1 MLETLFTDLRDATRT
16 FLRMPGF
23 TLVAVLTLALG
34 IGINTTVFTV
44 INAVLF
50 KGYPFVDE
58 NERVLYVERPG
69 VGFSYREFEDWRARA
84 TSFEGMAAATAWLVN
99 FGDATGV
106 PERTAVTVMGP
117 EGFRL
122 IGQKPFIGRDFLPS
136 DGAPGAEP
144 VAIVSHALWARRY
157 GVDPGVI
164 GRTVKLDAS
173 GVGTSE
179 RHRHCDRRHGCDVR
193 SLPPGSRRLHVCVRA
208 EPRTA
213 CNSKDGIRRPALDPE
228 LTASFATVGDKMG
241 RQYRDR
247 GLLGALLTIFAAV
260 GLSMASVGVYALVA
274 HLVSQRTQEIGV
286 RTAMGATT
294 GDIWRLVFAYGA
306 RIIGAGLAI
315 GLAASLIVNQLIESQ
330 LVRVSPFDLT
340 TCLVACAVLAMAAA
354 IGCLVPA
361 RRAMRVDP
369 IVALRHE

>member
-1 MLETLFTDLRDATRT
+1 M
-16 FLRMPGF
+16 
-23 TLVAVLTLALG
+23 
-34 IGINTTVFTV
+34 
-44 INAVLF
+44 
-50 KGYPFVDE
+50 
-58 NERVLYVERPG
+58 
-69 VGFSYREFEDWRARA
+69 
-84 TSFEGMAAATAWLVN
+84 
-99 FGDATGV
+99 
-106 PERTAVTVMGP
+106 
-117 EGFRL
+117 
-122 IGQKPFIGRDFLPS
+122 
-136 DGAPGAEP
+136 
-144 VAIVSHALWARRY
+144 
-157 GVDPGVI
+157 
-164 GRTVKLDAS
+164 
-173 GVGTSE
+173 
-179 RHRHCDRRHGCDVR
+179 
-193 SLPPGSRRLHVCVRA
+193 
-208 EPRTA
+208 
-213 CNSKDGIRRPALDPE
+213 DPE
-228 LTASFATVGDKMG
+228 LTASFATVGDKMD

>member
-157 GVDPGVI
+157 GADPGVI

-173 GVGTSE
+173 GVSVLRNGT
-179 RHRHCDRRHGCDVR
+179 
-193 SLPPGSRRLHVCVRA
+193 
-208 EPRTA
+208 
-213 CNSKDGIRRPALDPE
+213 
-228 LTASFATVGDKMG
+228 ATV
-241 RQYRDR
+241 
-247 GLLGALLTIFAAV
+247 
-260 GLSMASVGVYALVA
+260 
-274 HLVSQRTQEIGV
+274 IGV
-286 RTAMGATT
+286 MAVVYVPFRQDPDGFMY
-294 GDIWRLVFAYGA
+294 VFA
-306 RIIGAGLAI
+306 R
-315 GLAASLIVNQLIESQ
+315 S
-330 LVRVSPFDLT
+330 RVPPATLKTAFDDQHWT
-340 TCLVACAVLAMAAA
+340 
-354 IGCLVPA
+354 
-361 RRAMRVDP
+361 RS
-369 IVALRHE
+369 